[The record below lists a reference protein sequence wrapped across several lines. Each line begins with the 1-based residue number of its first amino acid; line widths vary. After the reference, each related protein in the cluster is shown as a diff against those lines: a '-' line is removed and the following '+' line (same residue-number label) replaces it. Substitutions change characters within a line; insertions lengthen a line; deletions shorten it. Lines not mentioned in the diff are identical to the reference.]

1 MDDDLSTT
9 KTMSPVGRHADVV
22 TVLVIEVVAV
32 VLAVLSG
39 SDVVIMVVE
48 TVVVTVVVAVLVPVE
63 VALDVAVVVAV
74 VRQSSRGT
82 YDKTSSRMFLF
93 KCKTLLSGS
102 VH

>member
-1 MDDDLSTT
+1 MEEVAVEET
-9 KTMSPVGRHADVV
+9 VVV
-22 TVLVIEVVAV
+22 TVDD
-32 VLAVLSG
+32 AVL
-39 SDVVIMVVE
+39 E